1 MTHALEM
8 VAWLAGIIVPFALAA
23 WTVFGHGTDDVLISD
38 DPHAADAAFEAEKL
52 ADARLQ
58 PFNGGAR

>member
-1 MTHALEM
+1 MGS
-8 VAWLAGIIVPFALAA
+8 LAVHLLAVVGSIGVPFGLGLYVLFGTKDDIVP
-23 WTVFGHGTDDVLISD
+23 DDA
-38 DPHAADAAFEAEKL
+38 HAADAAFQAEKL

>member
-1 MTHALEM
+1 MGS
-8 VAWLAGIIVPFALAA
+8 LAVHLLAVVGSIGVPFGLGLL
-23 WTVFGHGTDDVLISD
+23 VIFGTHDDFVPD

>member
-1 MTHALEM
+1 MGN
-8 VAWLAGIIVPFALAA
+8 LAIHLIAVTAAIGVPFGLGLRVLLGKSPEERA
-23 WTVFGHGTDDVLISD
+23 DVS
-38 DPHAADAAFEAEKL
+38 AADAAFQAEKL

>member
-1 MTHALEM
+1 MKTALELT
-8 VAWLAGIIVPFALAA
+8 AWLGGMAVPFGLAGWA
-23 WTVFGHGTDDVLISD
+23 MFHSARVDPVPD